1 MMEDQDSKATL
12 PTHTMGTRQGE
23 QIKDED
29 GKESGRE
36 DTGKTHADRPSGTSD
51 ARDSTGINP
60 GDVES
65 SSGGP
70 SMPPA

>member
-1 MMEDQDSKATL
+1 MGDHDTSADAPAHQ
-12 PTHTMGTRQGE
+12 PGTRQGE
-23 QIKDED
+23 EIKEVE
-29 GKESGRE
+29 GKESGRR
-36 DTGKTHADRPSGTSD
+36 DAGTTGADRPSGESD

-60 GDVES
+60 DDVES